1 MKKLL
6 LILLGIV
13 IISII
18 VQKFGLLTYFSNNS
32 KLTTQKEP
40 VNNPAAKISPIIIN
54 RPIIG
59 IHYRMIDKQ
68 TALQNKLVEGAY
80 ITQVIIGSPAEKAN
94 LQEEDII
101 TELDGNKI
109 GGSDEQIL
117 IKLITGKKP
126 GEQAILKIWRNKV
139 IKTIFITLET
149 AQ

>member
-6 LILLGIV
+6 LILLGVV

-18 VQKFGLLTYFSNNS
+18 SQKFGLLTYFSNNS
-32 KLTTQKEP
+32 KPITEKQ
-40 VNNPAAKISPIIIN
+40 PANTPTVEISQVIN

-80 ITQVIIGSPAEKAN
+80 ITQVIKGSPAEKAN
-94 LQEEDII
+94 LHEEDII
-101 TELDGNKI
+101 IELDSNKI
-109 GGSDEQIL
+109 GGSDEQTL
-117 IKLITGKKP
+117 TKLISEKKP
-126 GEQAILKIWRNKV
+126 GDQVNLKIWRNKE
-139 IKTIFITLET
+139 IKTIFVTLKT

>member
-6 LILLGIV
+6 LILLGVV
-13 IISII
+13 IIFII

-32 KLTTQKEP
+32 KLTTQKQP
-40 VNNPAAKISPIIIN
+40 VNNPAAKISPIIN

-101 TELDGNKI
+101 TEFDGNKI